1 MRFGLRMACAPTR
14 RDRTG
19 ESGVRGMNFEVS
31 VQTSSKNS
39 TPNAFL
45 AKSKGTIE
53 HSATI
58 VGKFEAW

>member
-1 MRFGLRMACAPTR
+1 
-14 RDRTG
+14 
-19 ESGVRGMNFEVS
+19 MNFEVS